1 MSTVNS
7 IYYRVKFNMV
17 LMALVIIGA
26 INWGTTA
33 FGYNLVEILNY
44 QINSFFRRETYFNR
58 VIYVIIAL
66 AAIRLAFQQ
75 KTWLPFL
82 GYSAFPSKAF
92 IPLKENKNAP
102 IKIEVKVKPNTRVA
116 YWASLHKDT
125 HDIPYVD
132 DAYGDFSNSGVVMS
146 DKDGIAI
153 LSIKPST
160 SYIIPSGR
168 EIPRHV
174 HYRMLDLPL
183 GMMGNLRTAYY

>member
-7 IYYRVKFNMV
+7 IYYRVKFHMV

-33 FGYNLVEILNY
+33 FGYNLVEMLNY
-44 QINSFFRRETYFNR
+44 QINLFFRRETYFNR

-82 GYSAFPSKAF
+82 GYSAFPTRAF

-102 IKIEVKVKPNTRVA
+102 IKIQVKVKPNTRVA

-125 HDIPYVD
+125 PDIPYVD